1 VKEISVKIPLLI
13 IPIVMT
19 FAASAAEPEGP
30 PVAPTKVAVIQ
41 FQEAIVATQEGQQVV
56 AAMKAKFDPKKQ
68 VLDKR
73 QAELTA
79 MQQKLQAGGATMTE
93 AARAKMQ
100 ADITSGGRTLNHDID
115 DLNAEAQ
122 EDEGKAMQSM
132 AGKIGNIIKDYATK
146 NGFAVVLDVTGQS
159 TPVLWAAQSAN
170 ITAEIVKLY
179 DTAHPVK
186 AAAPAPAAPAKK

>member
-1 VKEISVKIPLLI
+1 
-13 IPIVMT
+13 
-19 FAASAAEPEGP
+19 
-30 PVAPTKVAVIQ
+30 
-41 FQEAIVATQEGQQVV
+41 
-56 AAMKAKFDPKKQ
+56 
-68 VLDKR
+68 
-73 QAELTA
+73 
-79 MQQKLQAGGATMTE
+79 MTE